1 MTGFYLLFVFCYII
15 QHSGFIK
22 HIFYGD
28 RLFRGLKIY
37 SSQLVLIST
46 AFYKLPFRH

>member
-28 RLFRGLKIY
+28 V
-37 SSQLVLIST
+37 SSAVSKFTLVNW
-46 AFYKLPFRH
+46 F